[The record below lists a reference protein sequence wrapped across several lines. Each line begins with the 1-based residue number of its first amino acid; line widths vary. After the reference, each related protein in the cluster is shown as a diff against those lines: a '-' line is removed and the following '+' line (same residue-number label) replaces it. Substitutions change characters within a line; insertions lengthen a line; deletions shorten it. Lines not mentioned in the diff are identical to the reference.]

1 MAMIYSLSGTI
12 RTKQPNFVVLEVS
25 GVGFG
30 VKTTLNTT
38 SKLGR
43 EGEQGFLYTHLNV
56 REDALEL
63 YGFAQ
68 QSELECFLMLI
79 SISGVGPKAALT
91 ILSDRSPEEFALL
104 VASEDVK
111 ALSKSSGI
119 GPKTAQRIVL
129 ELKDK
134 IGATQ
139 AAAQVQESGEAIP
152 LQSGSKNAAE
162 AVSALVVLGF
172 TQSEA
177 AVVIRKLDASLP
189 VEEMIRIGLKQ
200 LSKL

>member
-1 MAMIYSLSGTI
+1 MIYSLSGTI

-139 AAAQVQESGEAIP
+139 AAAQVQEGGEAIP
-152 LQSGSKNAAE
+152 LQNGSKNAAE

-177 AVVIRKLDASLP
+177 AGVIRKLDAGLP

>member
-1 MAMIYSLSGTI
+1 MIYSLSGTI

-63 YGFAQ
+63 YGFAH

-139 AAAQVQESGEAIP
+139 AAAQVQEGGEAIP
-152 LQSGSKNAAE
+152 LQNGSKNAAE

-177 AVVIRKLDASLP
+177 AEVIRKLDASLP

>member
-1 MAMIYSLSGTI
+1 MIYSLSGTI

-139 AAAQVQESGEAIP
+139 AAAQVQEGGEAIP
-152 LQSGSKNAAE
+152 LQNGSKNAAE

-172 TQSEA
+172 TQSA
-177 AVVIRKLDASLP
+177 AAGVIRKLDASLP
-189 VEEMIRIGLKQ
+189 VEEMIRIGLQQ

>member
-1 MAMIYSLSGTI
+1 MIYSLSGTI

-139 AAAQVQESGEAIP
+139 AAAQVQEGGEAIP
-152 LQSGSKNAAE
+152 LQNGSKNAAE
-162 AVSALVVLGF
+162 AMSALVVLGF

-177 AVVIRKLDASLP
+177 AGVIRKLDASLP

>member
-1 MAMIYSLSGTI
+1 MIYSLSGTI

-25 GVGFG
+25 SVGFG

-139 AAAQVQESGEAIP
+139 AAAQVQEGGEAIP
-152 LQSGSKNAAE
+152 LQNGSKNAAE

-177 AVVIRKLDASLP
+177 AGVIRKLDASLP

>member
-1 MAMIYSLSGTI
+1 MIYSLSGTI
-12 RTKQPNFVVLEVS
+12 RTKQPNFVVLDVS

-56 REDALEL
+56 REALEL

-139 AAAQVQESGEAIP
+139 AAAQVQEGGEALPI
-152 LQSGSKNAAE
+152 QTGNKNAAE

-172 TQSEA
+172 SQSEA
-177 AVVIRKLDASLP
+177 AGVIRKLDPGLP

>member
-1 MAMIYSLSGTI
+1 MIYSLSGRI
-12 RTKQPNFVVLEVS
+12 RVKQPNFVVLEVS

-38 SKLGR
+38 TKLGK
-43 EGEQGFLYTHLNV
+43 EGEEAFLYTHLNV

-104 VASEDVK
+104 VAGGDVK

-139 AAAQVQESGEAIP
+139 AAADSTRGGEP
-152 LQSGSKNAAE
+152 LSLPGAGSNASE

-172 TQSEA
+172 SQSEA
-177 AVVIRKLDASLP
+177 AGVIRKLDPGLP

>member
-1 MAMIYSLSGTI
+1 MIYSLSGTI
-12 RTKQPNFVVLEVS
+12 CTKQPNFVVLEVS

-43 EGEQGFLYTHLNV
+43 EGERGFLYTHLNV

-139 AAAQVQESGEAIP
+139 AAAQVQEGGEAIP
-152 LQSGSKNAAE
+152 LQNGSKNAAE

-177 AVVIRKLDASLP
+177 AGVIRKLDASLP

>member
-1 MAMIYSLSGTI
+1 MIYSLSGTI

-63 YGFAQ
+63 CGFAQ
-68 QSELECFLMLI
+68 QSELECFLVLI
-79 SISGVGPKAALT
+79 SLSGVGPKAALT

-139 AAAQVQESGEAIP
+139 AAAQVQEGGEALP
-152 LQSGSKNAAE
+152 LQNGSKNAVE

-177 AVVIRKLDASLP
+177 AGVIRKLDASLP

>member
-1 MAMIYSLSGTI
+1 MIYSLSGTI
-12 RTKQPNFVVLEVS
+12 RTKQPNFVVLDVS

-111 ALSKSSGI
+111 GLSKSSGI

-139 AAAQVQESGEAIP
+139 AAAQVQEGGEALPI
-152 LQSGSKNAAE
+152 QTGNKNAAE

-172 TQSEA
+172 SQSEA
-177 AVVIRKLDASLP
+177 AGVIRKLDPGLP

>member
-1 MAMIYSLSGTI
+1 MIYSLSGTI

-30 VKTTLNTT
+30 AKTTLNTT

-139 AAAQVQESGEAIP
+139 AAAQVQEGGEAIP
-152 LQSGSKNAAE
+152 LQNGSKNAVE

-177 AVVIRKLDASLP
+177 AGVIRKLDASLP

>member
-1 MAMIYSLSGTI
+1 MIYSLSGTI

-139 AAAQVQESGEAIP
+139 AAAQVQEGGEAIP
-152 LQSGSKNAAE
+152 LQNGSKNAAE

-177 AVVIRKLDASLP
+177 AGVIRKLDASLP
-189 VEEMIRIGLKQ
+189 LEEMIRIGLKQ

>member
-1 MAMIYSLSGTI
+1 MFYSVKGKLTHSEMG
-12 RTKQPNFVVLEVS
+12 FVVVECG
-25 GVGFG
+25 GVGF
-30 VKTTLNTT
+30 KCLT
-38 SKLGR
+38 SLSTQR
-43 EGEQGFLYTHLNV
+43 IFFFFWETVTLYTHLNV

-139 AAAQVQESGEAIP
+139 AAVQMQEGGEALPI
-152 LQSGSKNAAE
+152 QAGNKNAAE

-172 TQSEA
+172 SQSEA
-177 AVVIRKLDASLP
+177 AGVIRKLDPGLP

>member
-1 MAMIYSLSGTI
+1 MIYSLSGTI

-139 AAAQVQESGEAIP
+139 AAAQVQEGGEAIP
-152 LQSGSKNAAE
+152 LQNGSKNAVE

-177 AVVIRKLDASLP
+177 AGVIRKLDASLP

>member
-1 MAMIYSLSGTI
+1 MIYSLSGTI

-104 VASEDVK
+104 VASDDVK

-129 ELKDK
+129 ELKEK

-139 AAAQVQESGEAIP
+139 AAAQVQEGGEAIP
-152 LQSGSKNAAE
+152 MQNGSKNAAE

-177 AVVIRKLDASLP
+177 AGVIRKLDASLP

>member
-1 MAMIYSLSGTI
+1 MIYSLSGTI
-12 RTKQPNFVVLEVS
+12 RTKQPNFVVLDVS

-139 AAAQVQESGEAIP
+139 AAAQVQEGGEALPI
-152 LQSGSKNAAE
+152 QTGNKNAAE

-172 TQSEA
+172 SQSEA
-177 AVVIRKLDASLP
+177 AGVIRKLDPGLP

>member
-1 MAMIYSLSGTI
+1 MIYSLSGRI

-111 ALSKSSGI
+111 VLSKSSGI

-129 ELKDK
+129 ELEDK

-139 AAAQVQESGEAIP
+139 AAAQVQESGETLP
-152 LQSGSKNAAE
+152 MQNGSKNAAE

-177 AVVIRKLDASLP
+177 AGVIRKLDASLP

>member
-1 MAMIYSLSGTI
+1 MIYSLSGTI

-91 ILSDRSPEEFALL
+91 TLSDHSPEEFALL

-134 IGATQ
+134 IAATQ
-139 AAAQVQESGEAIP
+139 AAAQVQEGGEAIP

-177 AVVIRKLDASLP
+177 AGVIRKLDASLP

>member
-91 ILSDRSPEEFALL
+91 ILSDRSPEESALL

-139 AAAQVQESGEAIP
+139 AAAQVQEGGEALP
-152 LQSGSKNAAE
+152 MQSGSKNAAE

-177 AVVIRKLDASLP
+177 AGVIRKLDASLP

>member
-1 MAMIYSLSGTI
+1 MIYSLSGTI

-139 AAAQVQESGEAIP
+139 AAAQVQESGETLP
-152 LQSGSKNAAE
+152 LQSGSKNAVE

-177 AVVIRKLDASLP
+177 AGVIRKLDASLP

>member
-1 MAMIYSLSGTI
+1 MIYSLSGTI

-91 ILSDRSPEEFALL
+91 ILSDRTPEEFALL

-111 ALSKSSGI
+111 SLSKSSGI

-134 IGATQ
+134 IGAAQ
-139 AAAQVQESGEAIP
+139 AAAQVQEGGEALP

-172 TQSEA
+172 SQSEA
-177 AVVIRKLDASLP
+177 AGVIRKLDAGLP
-189 VEEMIRIGLKQ
+189 VEEMIRLGLKQ

>member
-1 MAMIYSLSGTI
+1 MIYSLSGTI

>member
-1 MAMIYSLSGTI
+1 MIYSLSGTI
-12 RTKQPNFVVLEVS
+12 RTKQPNFVVLDVS

-139 AAAQVQESGEAIP
+139 AAAQVQEGGEALPI
-152 LQSGSKNAAE
+152 QTGNKNAECTGGTGLFPVGSGRGNPQAGSRFAGGRDDSHWIKAAFQ
-162 AVSALVVLGF
+162 AV
-172 TQSEA
+172 
-177 AVVIRKLDASLP
+177 R
-189 VEEMIRIGLKQ
+189 
-200 LSKL
+200 

>member
-139 AAAQVQESGEAIP
+139 AAAQVQEGGEALP
-152 LQSGSKNAAE
+152 MQNGSTNAAE
-162 AVSALVVLGF
+162 AVSAVLPFSENGFGWICPALLGLVIAIVYRRMKHSF
-172 TQSEA
+172 T
-177 AVVIRKLDASLP
+177 
-189 VEEMIRIGLKQ
+189 M
-200 LSKL
+200 

>member
-1 MAMIYSLSGTI
+1 MFYSVKGKLIHSEMG
-12 RTKQPNFVVLEVS
+12 FVVVECG
-25 GVGFG
+25 GVGF
-30 VKTTLNTT
+30 KCLTTLSTQRNLPP
-38 SKLGR
+38 LG
-43 EGEQGFLYTHLNV
+43 ETVTLYTHLNV

-134 IGATQ
+134 IAATQ
-139 AAAQVQESGEAIP
+139 AAAQVQEGGEAIP

-177 AVVIRKLDASLP
+177 AGVIRKLDASLP

>member
-1 MAMIYSLSGTI
+1 MIYSLSGTI

-139 AAAQVQESGEAIP
+139 AAAQVQESGETLP

-177 AVVIRKLDASLP
+177 AGVIRKLDPSLP

>member
-1 MAMIYSLSGTI
+1 MIYSLSGTI

-139 AAAQVQESGEAIP
+139 AAAQVQEGGEAIP
-152 LQSGSKNAAE
+152 LQNGSKNAAE

-177 AVVIRKLDASLP
+177 AGVIRKLDASLP
-189 VEEMIRIGLKQ
+189 VGEMIRIGLKQ

>member
-1 MAMIYSLSGTI
+1 M
-12 RTKQPNFVVLEVS
+12 
-25 GVGFG
+25 GFG

-79 SISGVGPKAALT
+79 STQRGRPQGGADHFKRPVPGGICPAGGFGGCE
-91 ILSDRSPEEFALL
+91 RR
-104 VASEDVK
+104 
-111 ALSKSSGI
+111 LSKSSGI

-139 AAAQVQESGEAIP
+139 AAAQVQEGGEALP

-172 TQSEA
+172 SQSEA
-177 AVVIRKLDASLP
+177 AGVIRKLDAGLP

>member
-139 AAAQVQESGEAIP
+139 AAAQVQEGGEAIP
-152 LQSGSKNAAE
+152 LQNGSKNAAE

-177 AVVIRKLDASLP
+177 AGVIRKLDASLP

>member
-1 MAMIYSLSGTI
+1 M
-12 RTKQPNFVVLEVS
+12 
-25 GVGFG
+25 
-30 VKTTLNTT
+30 
-38 SKLGR
+38 
-43 EGEQGFLYTHLNV
+43 
-56 REDALEL
+56 EL

-139 AAAQVQESGEAIP
+139 AAAQVQEGGEAIP
-152 LQSGSKNAAE
+152 LQNGSKNAAE

-177 AVVIRKLDASLP
+177 AGVIRKLDASLP

>member
-1 MAMIYSLSGTI
+1 M
-12 RTKQPNFVVLEVS
+12 
-25 GVGFG
+25 
-30 VKTTLNTT
+30 
-38 SKLGR
+38 
-43 EGEQGFLYTHLNV
+43 
-56 REDALEL
+56 EL

-139 AAAQVQESGEAIP
+139 AAAQVQEGGEALP
-152 LQSGSKNAAE
+152 SKPE
-162 AVSALVVLGF
+162 
-172 TQSEA
+172 TRMR
-177 AVVIRKLDASLP
+177 RK
-189 VEEMIRIGLKQ
+189 R
-200 LSKL
+200 